1 MKRFALVLMVA
12 LLFAVAGCDGEDT
25 WGAVSVSPASSSL
38 HVGATQTYMVE
49 QDVCFADRNGGDCG
63 PSVPSNWT
71 VAAVSGAAAI
81 EVTNIRHTVQVQGGE
96 SVIAAFDVH
105 GVAGGD
111 AVLEIT
117 GEQGVTTM
125 LAVTILP

>member
-1 MKRFALVLMVA
+1 MSFGIPIVFGAV
-12 LLFAVAGCDGEDT
+12 LFAADGCDGDT

-38 HVGATQTYMVE
+38 HVGSAQTYMVGQE
-49 QDVCFADRNGGDCG
+49 VCFSDQHGGDCG
-63 PSVPSNWT
+63 PSIPYNWT
-71 VAAVSGAAAI
+71 VAVTSGAAAI
-81 EVTNIRHTVQVQGGE
+81 EVTNIRHTMQVQGGE
-96 SVIAAFDVH
+96 SDIAAFDVH

-111 AVLEIT
+111 SVLEIT